1 MNQAR
6 YTRNLE
12 AARAALAAGTFA
24 SAAAQQE
31 AAQAACRAYEEV
43 RTELHAG
50 IDSDAHADLFWSV
63 PGDLHL
69 WRERHTAAVVAQYP
83 GLAGACAKAVELA
96 TLRTAIKA
104 APVVKPETKK
114 VAAAKKVAEIKEAV
128 AAGVASP
135 IAMAIAPL
143 RAEAAAHALEWATN
157 DAAQAKAKWTAAGFD
172 LDVVAP
178 SAPRGASKAECAM
191 ARAAAAHYLQFVTRA
206 PDSDAFV
213 WSETCAQR
221 YIARTVSETEADF
234 DAFVLKLDGKVGA
247 HTAAALVSG
256 ATWAY
261 SLLRV
266 TLADG
271 AVQDWKT
278 QRITNCSSLGKL
290 FNQWP
295 TRLVK

>member
-43 RTELHAG
+43 RTELHAA

-69 WRERHTAAVVAQYP
+69 WREKHTAAVVAQYP
-83 GLAGACAKAVELA
+83 DLAGACARAAELA
-96 TLRTAIKA
+96 ALRASIKA
-104 APVVKPETKK
+104 LPVVKPETKK
-114 VAAAKKVAEIKEAV
+114 AATAKKVAAIKQAV
-128 AAGVASP
+128 AAGVATP
-135 IAMAIAPL
+135 IALAIAPL
-143 RAEAAAHALEWATN
+143 RKEAADDAREWAQR
-157 DAAQAKAKWTAAGFD
+157 DAASARARLPVGNFD
-172 LDVVAP
+172 LDTIAP
-178 SAPRGASKAECAM
+178 SWTPGASKAE
-191 ARAAAAHYLQFVTRA
+191 RAVAAELRAYLMQFLDPVWGGYWIW
-206 PDSDAFV
+206 SDERV
-213 WSETCAQR
+213 RR
-221 YIARTVSETEADF
+221 YVERTVRETEAAF

-247 HTAAALVSG
+247 HTAAELIAG
-256 ATWAY
+256 ATWGY
-261 SLLRV
+261 SILRV

-271 AVQDWKT
+271 TVQKWKT
-278 QRITNCSSLGKL
+278 QRIVNCSSLGKL